1 MRSLIY
7 ALQFLTRLPTPT
19 LADPAPDMLTKS
31 AVWFPLVGMVI
42 GSAITLALWL
52 GTQIDPWLG
61 ALLAL
66 LCWVWVTGGIHI
78 DGLADLADALGAAH
92 RDPVQLLAIMRDPHT
107 GSFGV
112 LAISML
118 LASKLVLLM
127 LLARNPN
134 LIWAIILAP
143 TWARL
148 GTIIWSQTLPKLGSG
163 LGQSFARQSRPLLIT
178 LWTITLLG
186 ASWLVSPPLL
196 FAPLAL
202 FGWWLFLKY
211 KLNGMNGDCLGAGVE
226 VVETTLLFVLIIT
239 QHIFLQ

>member
-1 MRSLIY
+1 MRSLIF

-42 GSAITLALWL
+42 GGTIALPLVL
-52 GTQIDPWLG
+52 GAPIDPWFG

-92 RDPVQLLAIMRDPHT
+92 RDPERLLAIMRDPHT

-112 LAISML
+112 LAICLL

-127 LLARNPN
+127 LLARTPS
-134 LIWAIILAP
+134 LIWAIILIPA
-143 TWARL
+143 WARL

-163 LGQSFARQSRPLLIT
+163 LGQSFAQQSRPLMIA

-186 ASWLVSPPLL
+186 ASWLVSPALL
-196 FAPLAL
+196 FAPLAI
-202 FGWWLFLKY
+202 FGWWLFLKL

-226 VVETTLLFVLIIT
+226 VVETILLGMVIVAQHTL
-239 QHIFLQ
+239 